1 MAAARRRRGWKVG
14 MRKTVVFGT
23 ISIYSMAHALVD
35 AACVAT
41 LFSILP
47 SSSADRPQVLFQ
59 SILVYNV
66 IAFSTQPVIGILA
79 DYFKKPAF
87 WAVAGILLVAAATL
101 LLQAPLWAA
110 VFAGLGNALFHIGG
124 GITSLN
130 LARGRAALP
139 GIFVAPGALGVAAGL
154 WIGKGG
160 YFTAWPFIL
169 LLAVSAVIILM
180 LPGTQPAVKKFS
192 GSLKWFEAV
201 ILFLLVSVAIR
212 SLVGMS
218 LVFPWKS
225 DPLLLAGL
233 TAAVVLGK
241 ALGGIL
247 GDRFGWIAVAVS
259 GLVLSAPM
267 LAFFPQIPLVAI
279 AGIFLFNLSMQITL
293 IGVAGMLPAN
303 HGFAFGLTTL
313 ALIIGAGPAFT
324 PLHELANPPWIIF
337 ASILVSIAALH
348 GGLRLYAAHFGD
360 IIPTHPTRLPTDE
373 NPIRRSR

>member
-1 MAAARRRRGWKVG
+1 MNAARRRCGRKVG
-14 MRKTVVFGT
+14 MKKTSVFGI
-23 ISIYSMAHALVD
+23 ISIFGIAHAFVD
-35 AACVAT
+35 AACIAA

-47 SSSADRPQVLFQ
+47 SSGADRSQVLFQ

-66 IAFSTQPVIGILA
+66 IAFSTQPVLGILA
-79 DYFKKPAF
+79 DNHKKPGF
-87 WAVAGILLVAAATL
+87 WAVAGILLVAASTL

-154 WIGKGG
+154 WIGKSG

-169 LLAVSAVIILM
+169 LLAVFAAIILM
-180 LPGTQPAVKKFS
+180 LPSTQPAVLRKFS
-192 GSLKWFEAV
+192 HNLKWFETV
-201 ILFLLVSVAIR
+201 ILLLLVSVAIR

-225 DPLLLAGL
+225 DPLLLAAL
-233 TAAVVLGK
+233 TMAVVLGK

-267 LAFFPQIPLVAI
+267 LAFFPQIPVVAI
-279 AGIFLFNLSMQITL
+279 AGIFLFNLSMPITL

-324 PLHELANPPWIIF
+324 PLHELTKPPWIIF
-337 ASILVSIAALH
+337 AAILVSIAALY

-360 IIPTHPTRLPTDE
+360 IITLHPIGAPSDE
-373 NPIRRSR
+373 MKIRR

>member
-1 MAAARRRRGWKVG
+1 
-14 MRKTVVFGT
+14 MRKSAVFGI
-23 ISIYSMAHALVD
+23 ISIYSIAHALVD
-35 AACVAT
+35 AACLAM

-47 SSSADRPQVLFQ
+47 SSGADSSQVLFL

-79 DYFKKPAF
+79 DNLKKPAF

-101 LLQAPLWAA
+101 LLEVPLWAA

-130 LARGRAALP
+130 LARGKAALP

-160 YFTAWPFIL
+160 YFTAWLFIL
-169 LLAVSAVIILM
+169 LLAVSGVIILL

-192 GSLKWFEAV
+192 GSLKWFETV
-201 ILFLLVSVAIR
+201 ILLLLVSVAIR

-225 DPLLLAGL
+225 DPLLLAAL

-267 LAFFPQIPLVAI
+267 LAFFPQIPIIAI
-279 AGIFLFNLSMQITL
+279 AGIFLFNLSMPITL
-293 IGVAGMLPAN
+293 IGVAGMLPAHN
-303 HGFAFGLTTL
+303 GFAFGLTTL

-324 PLHELANPPWIIF
+324 PLRGLACQSWIIF
-337 ASILVSIAALH
+337 AAILVSIAALY

-360 IIPTHPTRLPTDE
+360 IIPIHPARLPTDE
-373 NPIRRSR
+373 NPIRRQ